1 MLLSLGNI
9 ALRFLAAEDAG
20 KAKDTCHRKLLRLK
34 INRQL
39 ANTSRN
45 KSSGSKREQE
55 VRDILRHLTP
65 GEQWYSVRP
74 NWLRNPYTN
83 RKLELDLFS
92 PTLNIA
98 CEVQG
103 EHHFTSRYIGKAE
116 FEKQRKR
123 DAIKRAIVRTR
134 GVQMIE
140 VPCERD
146 LRGSDLEAWL
156 AINLAHAMNRKGAP
170 AVIKKNT
177 LV

>member
-1 MLLSLGNI
+1 MLRSLGNI
-9 ALRFLAAEDAG
+9 ALQFLAAEDASRT
-20 KAKDTCHRKLLRLK
+20 KDTCHGKLLRLK
-34 INRQL
+34 LNRQL
-39 ANTSRN
+39 ATKSRI

-65 GEQWYSVRP
+65 GEHWYSVRP
-74 NWLRNPYTN
+74 DWLRNPYTN

-103 EHHFTSRYIGKAE
+103 EHHYSSKYIGAVE
-116 FEKQRKR
+116 FEKQQKR
-123 DAIKRAIVRTR
+123 DAIKRAIVRAR

-156 AINLAHAMNRKGAP
+156 AIHLAHAMTPNCNTT
-170 AVIKKNT
+170 KK
-177 LV
+177 